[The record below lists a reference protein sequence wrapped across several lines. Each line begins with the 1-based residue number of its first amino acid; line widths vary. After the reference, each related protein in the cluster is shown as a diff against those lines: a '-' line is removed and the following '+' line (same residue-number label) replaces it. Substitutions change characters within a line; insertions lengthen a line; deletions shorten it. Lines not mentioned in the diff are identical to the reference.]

1 MVRKRVK
8 ILRYG
13 LIATILGVVF
23 ICLAAVLSLPDD
35 RGEAAGRI
43 YIAFGFHVN
52 TSHSFRGD
60 TPDESGFGQD
70 LRVLRAIVAAL
81 DAANAR
87 GIPVMGAWDME
98 NLFALS
104 DTLPNHAPD
113 ILRAIQ
119 RRVAAHGDRVLP
131 MSYSNAL
138 MGAVTP
144 EEFEVEIG
152 RAITNFQ
159 GTGIRDLFGAF
170 APIVRPQEM
179 MSTPGSFSRYQ
190 AHGIS
195 AMVLYYSAIAFDAFR
210 AFIPPLSRQE
220 ALNPLTY
227 ENRQTGETMTI
238 IPAYNHGDLVEM
250 GSLRLWAADLRE
262 RQVRGEIKGDL
273 LLFINLDADDP
284 FWEGY
289 RLPGYYAWL
298 PGAGGLARLIASVSD
313 LPYVRFTT
321 PDRYL
326 AGHPP
331 GKTIS
336 FGQDTADGA
345 NTGYQSWAEKLS
357 SHRLWTAVEE
367 DRRRHKAVR
376 AIYAARNKTPPPAT
390 QAALFAAFELRLR
403 LLSTTNYG
411 IANPFLATERMAKA
425 EKIVSEMLDHSR
437 QALDMAIHDAR
448 PLSCGFPAPPAPW
461 RIADTLAFHGFS
473 ESPRFLH
480 LPVIEADAFALM
492 NKNGEQRGLTII
504 ARRPDRLVAFID
516 DGLPV
521 AEGEVL
527 ALLVRK
533 VPVPEKTTG
542 VPMAFAAGVEELT
555 RGMEALNGA
564 KSFLPRIVYGDNRP
578 KTVTGVVE
586 TACMVREDGLHRLQV
601 HGIIPDPASGAD
613 SGSFDLTLTRAARF
627 PFLFLQGRYLFPRTT
642 AKDVHY
648 GWTPELNQIC
658 DANWQAVTPA
668 PLSLFF
674 LGKEAPVVVKK
685 NYLGVESS
693 FSLDFIHGVSPGGVA
708 GNVNNQIAGEYVA
721 VAAKSGGVSLA
732 ADSTLTAGFAPFPLR
747 VAALG
752 ALGEEG
758 WRVTVNP
765 FAALEPS
772 PYVSPTWGR
781 GTGREA
787 AWKSGVHYQSAAPS
801 YNGASLEF
809 ALAIAPCAGGGP
821 SAPIAGDLA
830 AFAHPPV
837 TLSEKMG
844 LVGDPAGAVN
854 SPAPPAA
861 PLAGE
866 RPLPSIPLLV
876 KAAILFDGLRHVLH
890 TIFY

>member
-1 MVRKRVK
+1 VK

-13 LIATILGVVF
+13 LIATIFGVLV

-35 RGEAAGRI
+35 RGEAGGRI

-81 DAANAR
+81 DAANGR

-98 NLFALS
+98 NLFALG
-104 DTLPNHAPD
+104 DTLPTHAPD
-113 ILRAIQ
+113 ILRAMQ
-119 RRVAAHGDRVLP
+119 RRVAAQGDRVLP

-152 RAITNFQ
+152 RAITNTQ
-159 GTGIRDLFGAF
+159 GTGVRDIFGAF

-195 AMVLYYSAIAFDAFR
+195 AMALYYSAIAFDAFR

-227 ENRQTGETMTI
+227 ENRDTGETMTI

-262 RQVRGEIKGDL
+262 RQVKGEIKGDL

-289 RLPGYYAWL
+289 SLPGWYAWL

-336 FGQDTADGA
+336 FSQDTADGA

-367 DRRRHKAVR
+367 DRRRHKVVR
-376 AIYAARNKTPPPAT
+376 AIYAGGNGELPDEVRAW
-390 QAALFAAFELRLR
+390 LSAAFEQRLR

-411 IANPFLATERMAKA
+411 IVNPFLATERAGKA
-425 EKIVSEMLDHSR
+425 EKIAAAMLDQSGKAMAAAAKAQP
-437 QALDMAIHDAR
+437 QAGA
-448 PLSCGFPAPPAPW
+448 FPAPPAPW
-461 RIADTLAFHGFS
+461 RVVDTLAFFGLS
-473 ESPRFLH
+473 GSPRFLH
-480 LPVIEADAFALM
+480 LPVIAADAFALM
-492 NKNGEQRGLTII
+492 NQKGEQRGLTII
-504 ARRPDRLVAFID
+504 GRRPDRLIALL
-516 DGLPV
+516 DGELPM
-521 AEGEVL
+521 AEGKVF
-527 ALLVRK
+527 ALLAGQA
-533 VPVPEKTTG
+533 PAPD
-542 VPMAFAAGVEELT
+542 MAAETSTPFAAGVTELT
-555 RGMEALNGA
+555 HGLAGVVAPE
-564 KSFLPRIVYGDNRP
+564 SFLPRIVYGGDRP
-578 KTVTGVVE
+578 ETVTGTVE
-586 TACMVREDGLHRLQV
+586 TARMERENGLRRLLA
-601 HGIIPDPASGAD
+601 GGKIPSPDPGGVD
-613 SGSFDLTLTRAARF
+613 GSFELTLTRAEGS
-627 PFLFLQGRYLFPRTT
+627 PCLFLQGRYHFPRTEEG
-642 AKDVHY
+642 DVNY
-648 GWTPELNQIC
+648 GWTPALNQAC
-658 DANWQAVTPA
+658 DAKWQAVTPT
-668 PLSLFF
+668 PLSLTF

-693 FSLDFIHGVSPGGVA
+693 FSLDFIRGAAPGGTA

-721 VAAKSGGVSLA
+721 VTTKSGGVALA
-732 ADSTLTAGFAPFPLR
+732 ADSTLLAGFAPFPLR

-752 ALGEEG
+752 ERG

-772 PYVSPTWGR
+772 PYVQPTWGR

-809 ALAIAPCAGGGP
+809 ALAVAPCTGGRP
-821 SAPIAGDLA
+821 SERVTGDLA
-830 AFAHPPV
+830 AFAHPPA
-837 TLSEKMG
+837 TLSEKSGIVGG
-844 LVGDPAGAVN
+844 LAGEVRLPVPG
-854 SPAPPAA
+854 SVPS
-861 PLAGE
+861 AGE
-866 RPLPSIPLLV
+866 RPMPSIPTTV
-876 KAAILFDGLRHVLH
+876 KAAIILDGLRHVLH
-890 TIFY
+890 TVLY

>member
-1 MVRKRVK
+1 VK

-13 LIATILGVVF
+13 LIATILGVVL

-35 RGEAAGRI
+35 RGDGAGRI

-60 TPDESGFGQD
+60 TPDASGFGQD
-70 LRVLRAIVAAL
+70 LRVLRSIVAAL

-98 NLFALS
+98 NLFALG

-119 RRVAAHGDRVLP
+119 RRVTAHGDRVLP

-152 RAITNFQ
+152 RAITNAQ
-159 GTGIRDLFGAF
+159 GTGIRDIFGAF

-195 AMVLYYSAIAFDAFR
+195 AMALYYSAIAFDAFR

-238 IPAYNHGDLVEM
+238 IPACNHGDLVEM
-250 GSLRLWAADLRE
+250 GSLRLWVADLRE
-262 RQVRGEIKGDL
+262 RQVKGEIKGDL

-289 RLPGYYAWL
+289 SLPGRYAWL

-357 SHRLWTAVEE
+357 SYRLWTAVEE
-367 DRRRHKAVR
+367 DRRHHKVVR
-376 AIYAARNKTPPPAT
+376 AIYAARNEDPPREAL
-390 QAALFAAFELRLR
+390 AELFAAFELRLR

-425 EKIVSEMLDHSR
+425 DKIVSEMLDHSR
-437 QALDMAIHDAR
+437 KALDMAIHDAR
-448 PLSCGFPAPPAPW
+448 SLSCGFSAPPAPW
-461 RIADTLAFHGFS
+461 RIADTLAFYGFS
-473 ESPRFLH
+473 GTPRFLH
-480 LPVIEADAFALM
+480 LPVIEGDAFSLM
-492 NKNGEQRGLTII
+492 KENGEQRGLTII
-504 ARRPDRLVAFID
+504 ARRPDRLVALID
-516 DGLPV
+516 DDMAM
-521 AEGEVL
+521 AEGEVF
-527 ALLVRK
+527 ALLVGK
-533 VPVPEKTTG
+533 APVPGDTAG
-542 VPMAFAAGVEELT
+542 APMAFGAGVKALT
-555 RGMEALNGA
+555 RGMEVLDGA
-564 KSFLPRIVYGDNRP
+564 ESFLPRIVYGGDRP
-578 KTVTGVVE
+578 ETVTGAVD
-586 TACMVREDGLHRLQV
+586 TARMVGENGLHRLQV
-601 HGIIPDPASGAD
+601 RGIIPDPAGGAD
-613 SGSFDLTLTRAARF
+613 SGSFDLTLTRAAKF
-627 PFLFLQGRYLFPRTT
+627 PCLFLEGRYVFPRTA

-648 GWTPELNQIC
+648 GWTPELNLAC
-658 DANWQAVTPA
+658 DTKWQAVTPA
-668 PLSLFF
+668 PLSLSF

-693 FSLDFIHGVSPGGVA
+693 FSLDYIHGVTPGGVA

-721 VAAKSGGVSLA
+721 VTTKSGGVALA

-747 VAALG
+747 VASP
-752 ALGEEG
+752 GEPG

-772 PYVSPTWGR
+772 PYVQPTWGG

-801 YNGASLEF
+801 YNGALLEF
-809 ALAIAPCAGGGP
+809 ALAIAPCAGDGP
-821 SAPIAGDLA
+821 SAGIAGDLA
-830 AFAHPPV
+830 AFAHPPT
-837 TLSEKMG
+837 TLSGKMG
-844 LVGDPAGAVN
+844 LVGGPAWAVR
-854 SPAPPAA
+854 SFVPTAA

-866 RPLPSIPLLV
+866 RPLPSIPVTV
-876 KAAILFDGLRHVLH
+876 KASILFDGLRHVLH
-890 TIFY
+890 TVLY